1 METLFVSN
9 AGTWVACGPYYG
21 IAHRPQGCVW
31 PFEKA
36 CVKVQPG
43 ILALLKYGRSCSEEM
58 KKQQQQQQHTSK
70 PKKISKKQQ
79 QQNIKRRKRKPSAFV
94 NCHSKTLRSALKDN
108 RRYKGNLQ
116 ITSVKWKAPNRIN

>member
-1 METLFVSN
+1 MDTLCVSN
-9 AGTWVACGPYYG
+9 AETWVACGRYYG

-31 PFEKA
+31 PFEKG

-58 KKQQQQQQHTSK
+58 KKQQQQKHEQTEK
-70 PKKISKKQQ
+70 TSKKQQ

-94 NCHSKTLRSALKDN
+94 NCHS
-108 RRYKGNLQ
+108 
-116 ITSVKWKAPNRIN
+116 